1 MDISENLCSLVVL
14 NKTNESLWTTP
25 ILFPNFI
32 CSYRDACFLRDFTKV
47 IIKLATAMSRITGS
61 ASMKMG
67 IVPAVRVTRVDESKI
82 RERPDDKITKPAR
95 NLSFFMAMA

>member
-1 MDISENLCSLVVL
+1 MVKSSDVSFFI
-14 NKTNESLWTTP
+14 
-25 ILFPNFI
+25 ILGSTAILLPNFI

-47 IIKLATAMSRITGS
+47 IINPATAISRITGS

-67 IVPAVRVTRVDESKI
+67 IVPEVSVTRVDESRI
-82 RERPDDKITKPAR
+82 REMPDVKITKPAW